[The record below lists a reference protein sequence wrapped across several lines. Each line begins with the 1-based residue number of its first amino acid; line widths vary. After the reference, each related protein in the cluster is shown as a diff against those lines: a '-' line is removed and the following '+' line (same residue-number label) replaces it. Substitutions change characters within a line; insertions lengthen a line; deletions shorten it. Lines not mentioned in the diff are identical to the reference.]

1 MYDPV
6 KRAEEVARVVC
17 EGDRRKYYRFR
28 QARFYGGIA
37 TADCVGCCLRCI
49 FCWSWREVI
58 KPANYGEF
66 ISPGEV
72 ARSLV
77 HIARKKC
84 YSQLRVSGNE
94 PTIGREH
101 LLKLLELIPPDIQFI
116 LETNGILIGHDKSY
130 AEDLSRFENLYARI
144 SLKGTN
150 EEEFTALT
158 GAEPSGFTLQLQGL
172 ENLYRAGVEVHPA
185 VMVSFSLREN
195 IQALKGRLGEIHSSF
210 ENLEIEELALYGD
223 VEDRLR
229 KAKVQYGR
237 AYDPRDIPPEQ
248 V

>member
-1 MYDPV
+1 MRMYDPV

-17 EGDRRKYYRFR
+17 KIDRRKYYRFR
-28 QARFYGGIA
+28 LARFCGGIA

-77 HIARKKC
+77 HIARRKG

-130 AEDLSRFENLYARI
+130 AEDLSRFE
-144 SLKGTN
+144 
-150 EEEFTALT
+150 F
-158 GAEPSGFTLQLQGL
+158 GL
-172 ENLYRAGVEVHPA
+172 VFRWT
-185 VMVSFSLREN
+185 
-195 IQALKGRLGEIHSSF
+195 LKGRIVDLLQLTREVKTVTCGWIV
-210 ENLEIEELALYGD
+210 ELALP
-223 VEDRLR
+223 L
-229 KAKVQYGR
+229 
-237 AYDPRDIPPEQ
+237 
-248 V
+248 